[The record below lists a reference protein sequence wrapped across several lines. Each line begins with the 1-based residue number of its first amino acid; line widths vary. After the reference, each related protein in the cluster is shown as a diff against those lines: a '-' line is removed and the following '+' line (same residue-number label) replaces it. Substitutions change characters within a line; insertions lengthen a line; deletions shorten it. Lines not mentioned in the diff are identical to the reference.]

1 MRETST
7 GTGSL
12 RRVVL
17 VAGAIDGLELVA
29 VLTDG
34 LECTVR
40 AALGDGN
47 GCSVYLIRLRGN
59 ATCAPL
65 VGLDI
70 CKE

>member
-1 MRETST
+1 MRETSI

-12 RRVVL
+12 RRETL
-17 VAGAIDGLELVA
+17 VAEPIDGLELVS

-65 VGLDI
+65 VEVDI